1 MKYSFLLCEFVK
13 ENKQNTLVQY
23 PKRIRDLLIL
33 MLSLVHTPM
42 ILQSDYNEETMYQ
55 QSASDFYDACVTN
68 INSSKDSNN
77 LIQLLFCEIKKCI
90 VDCPSE
96 YAEEPQQF
104 LKALASVL
112 LKNTCGI
119 IDINSLN
126 NERIET
132 ICKPYELYATIC
144 SFNPHYA
151 FLMCEI
157 NPLFPSHEMNGQ
169 TLESI
174 PFLPHFFN
182 FQTIQ
187 SPVYQEGQLFF
198 YRSTFSAHEVQSIKD
213 YMNDIMSRI
222 HKAQIQILHS

>member
-90 VDCPSE
+90 VD
-96 YAEEPQQF
+96 
-104 LKALASVL
+104 
-112 LKNTCGI
+112 I
-119 IDINSLN
+119 
-126 NERIET
+126 
-132 ICKPYELYATIC
+132 
-144 SFNPHYA
+144 
-151 FLMCEI
+151 
-157 NPLFPSHEMNGQ
+157 
-169 TLESI
+169 
-174 PFLPHFFN
+174 
-182 FQTIQ
+182 
-187 SPVYQEGQLFF
+187 
-198 YRSTFSAHEVQSIKD
+198 
-213 YMNDIMSRI
+213 
-222 HKAQIQILHS
+222 